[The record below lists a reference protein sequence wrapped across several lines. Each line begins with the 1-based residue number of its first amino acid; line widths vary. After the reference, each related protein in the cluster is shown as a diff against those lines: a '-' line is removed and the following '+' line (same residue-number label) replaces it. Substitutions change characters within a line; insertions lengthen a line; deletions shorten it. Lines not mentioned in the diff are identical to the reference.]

1 MSTVATPRR
10 VSTGNVSWGRL
21 LCTGTK
27 ETINNRTVEFTD
39 TEITIGRKDKCHLA
53 YPGNMT
59 ISSVHCKISIE
70 YGAAGVQAR
79 IEDTSSNG
87 TYVNGQHLGKHKSCQ
102 LSQNDEVRLLS
113 NDAMND
119 HYGDFVYMFQDR
131 THELPEA
138 VLDQL
143 FPERVRVPP
152 PALLPQE
159 STVADEL
166 PARDSRSDQ
175 PNVDVGMSMRILA
188 NPNAQAMGTLNG
200 ALKLGQLKIDEF
212 VDADGPSALLDVV
225 AETTCKPKLSWL
237 DVEVLVGALG
247 ALWELINNKDG
258 ARSVLETPQAIDR
271 LVACLGVSS
280 EGRVRAKA
288 LEILSCLV
296 VLTDKPVIEAALR
309 KGSRGGTRWASQ
321 LLGMLKSSSDAST
334 CTHVMKLL
342 NTLVACTDNKTA
354 LLQELALGGATE
366 ALAAIEPLAANNAEL
381 STQCAS
387 FTEQKRI
394 ADGGEPEPTAAPATP
409 DNFAAAQLAA
419 AVKASDVDALEK
431 AIAAAEAAGVAGGEV
446 SAAKARLEELRAAE
460 AKQKA
465 KEEAP

>member
-119 HYGDFVYMFQDR
+119 HYGDFVYMFQARPAQLRAPCLRTWLSWRCCLRSQDR

-188 NPNAQAMGTLNG
+188 NP
-200 ALKLGQLKIDEF
+200 
-212 VDADGPSALLDVV
+212 SA
-225 AETTCKPKLSWL
+225 
-237 DVEVLVGALG
+237 
-247 ALWELINNKDG
+247 
-258 ARSVLETPQAIDR
+258 RR
-271 LVACLGVSS
+271 
-280 EGRVRAKA
+280 
-288 LEILSCLV
+288 
-296 VLTDKPVIEAALR
+296 
-309 KGSRGGTRWASQ
+309 
-321 LLGMLKSSSDAST
+321 
-334 CTHVMKLL
+334 
-342 NTLVACTDNKTA
+342 
-354 LLQELALGGATE
+354 
-366 ALAAIEPLAANNAEL
+366 
-381 STQCAS
+381 
-387 FTEQKRI
+387 
-394 ADGGEPEPTAAPATP
+394 AAPP
-409 DNFAAAQLAA
+409 
-419 AVKASDVDALEK
+419 
-431 AIAAAEAAGVAGGEV
+431 
-446 SAAKARLEELRAAE
+446 
-460 AKQKA
+460 
-465 KEEAP
+465 